1 MRVNCRLSIR
11 HAWPAGPAT
20 VFMCIATE
28 NQGLKTT
35 PQFLTHRPEK
45 EQAEPPPGERGG
57 PGGGEG
63 AAAPSSPGEV
73 LDFGLKEPPPG
84 SDLIRI
90 CPLTIQNFSLS
101 SAAVREK
108 NAF

>member
-1 MRVNCRLSIR
+1 
-11 HAWPAGPAT
+11 
-20 VFMCIATE
+20 MCIATE
-28 NQGLKTT
+28 NQGWTTT

-45 EQAEPPPGERGG
+45 EQ
-57 PGGGEG
+57 